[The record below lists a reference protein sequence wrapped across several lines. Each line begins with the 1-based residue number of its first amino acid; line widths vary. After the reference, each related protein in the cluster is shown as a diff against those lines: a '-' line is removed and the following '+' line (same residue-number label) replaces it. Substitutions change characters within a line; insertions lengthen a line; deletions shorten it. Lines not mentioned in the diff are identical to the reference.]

1 MNEAKD
7 IQPLLQEVGT
17 LYQNLAMENTALK
30 AKIADLETEL
40 QAIKDDRN
48 QITQTL
54 QDTQGR
60 LDRFHPDMQTL
71 HDQLERTEVEL
82 NMLSIES
89 TKKDE
94 EIQQLENRIQELSK
108 PKEESGSAD
117 RAFQKEPLG
126 YYGI

>member
-1 MNEAKD
+1 MNEARD
-7 IQPLLQEVGT
+7 IQPMLQEVGT
-17 LYQNLAMENTALK
+17 AYQSLAMENARLK

-54 QDTQGR
+54 QDTQSR

-71 HDQLERTEVEL
+71 RDQLERTEVEL
-82 NMLSIES
+82 SMLSIEC

-94 EIQQLENRIQELSK
+94 DIQQLEGRIQELSK
-108 PKEESGSAD
+108 SKEESGSAD